1 MRDLIIFFQQYESLI
16 YFFLA
21 LGIIYYSWRFYSA
34 WQEMK
39 GSVFGLEQVNA
50 QQRLNRSALAIFS
63 MLVMGA
69 AVFSLI
75 AFVLPI
81 VDTDVVDDLFA
92 PFGAEETLMEANL
105 TGTTEPSG
113 SDEILASA
121 TPLPTVAVDPSMCK
135 EGVIEITS
143 PSPNSEVRGEVEITG
158 VVNVVDFGFYVIEYA
173 RADIELWNP
182 ITSSRALVPEES
194 VLLEWDTSFS
204 PPGSYVI
211 QLVVSKNDGSEYDPC
226 RIPIRI
232 GNQ

>member
-21 LGIIYYSWRFYSA
+21 LGIVYYSWRFYSA
-34 WQEMK
+34 WQELK

-75 AFVLPI
+75 TFVLPV
-81 VDTDVVDDLFA
+81 VDTSVVNNFENPLGADA
-92 PFGAEETLMEANL
+92 PGMES
-105 TGTTEPSG
+105 TMSGTTEPSS

-135 EGVIEITS
+135 EGEIEITS
-143 PSPNSEVRGEVEITG
+143 PKPNAEIRGEIEISG

-173 RADIELWNP
+173 RSDIELWNP

-211 QLVVSKNDGSEYDPC
+211 QLVVSKNDGSEYEPC

-232 GNQ
+232 GN

>member
-21 LGIIYYSWRFYSA
+21 LGIVYYSWRFYSA
-34 WQEMK
+34 WQELK

-50 QQRLNRSALAIFS
+50 QQRLNRSALAIFF
-63 MLVMGA
+63 MLVMGVG
-69 AVFSLI
+69 VFSLI
-75 AFVLPI
+75 AFVLPVI
-81 VDTDVVDDLFA
+81 DTDLLSDFIGPL
-92 PFGAEETLMEANL
+92 GAEETQMVAEIS
-105 TGTTEPSG
+105 GTTEPLT
-113 SDEILASA
+113 SDGILASA
-121 TPLPTVAVDPSMCK
+121 TPLPTVAIDPSMCK
-135 EGVIEITS
+135 AGEIELTS
-143 PSPNSEVRGEVEITG
+143 PKPNTELRGEIEITG

-204 PPGSYVI
+204 PPGSYVL
-211 QLVVSKNDGSEYDPC
+211 QLVVTKNDGSEYEPC

>member
-21 LGIIYYSWRFYSA
+21 LGIVYYSWRFYAA
-34 WQEMK
+34 WQELK

-50 QQRLNRSALAIFS
+50 QQRLNRSALAIFF

-69 AVFSLI
+69 GVFSLI
-75 AFVLPI
+75 AFVLPVI
-81 VDTDVVDDLFA
+81 DTNVVSDLIGPSVMEDPMLGTDIAGTVDPIMSNGV
-92 PFGAEETLMEANL
+92 
-105 TGTTEPSG
+105 
-113 SDEILASA
+113 LASA
-121 TPLPTVAVDPSMCK
+121 TPLPTVDVNPDMCK
-135 EGVIEITS
+135 VGEIEITS
-143 PSPNSEVRGEVEITG
+143 PLPNAELRGEVEISG

-173 RADIELWNP
+173 RADVELWNP

-211 QLVVSKNDGSEYDPC
+211 QLVVTKNDGSEYAPC